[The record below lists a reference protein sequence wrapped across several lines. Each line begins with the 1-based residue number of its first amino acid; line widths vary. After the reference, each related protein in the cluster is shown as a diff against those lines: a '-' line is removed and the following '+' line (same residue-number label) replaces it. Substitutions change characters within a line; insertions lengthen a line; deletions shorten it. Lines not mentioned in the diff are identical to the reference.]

1 MRLETLG
8 LDYAKNGDDIN
19 ETELQLSTIV
29 DSEIREKLEDY
40 KDICKKTVQSENISE
55 ICNEKGERILSQADL
70 LTLLTSINLC
80 TGSTTQSKV
89 R

>member
-55 ICNEKGERILSQADL
+55 ICNEKGEKILSQADL